1 MTLGA
6 YFKGNVR
13 KEKSVIN
20 EWDDTKTCDE
30 RLKTY
35 GLNSREKPPGHKTW
49 YQTQGS
55 FPQRKQRG
63 LSKRQR
69 PPNEF
74 QKQRRSEGRGYD
86 VSCDVS
92 LIIRRGCEIITTL
105 YGGWWALIIQGLGPI
120 TPTTWVTINP
130 SEPPLM
136 CPHQAF
142 SADSAVDFLKLQHL
156 KFL

>member
-1 MTLGA
+1 MWNLIRG
-6 YFKGNVR
+6 
-13 KEKSVIN
+13 
-20 EWDDTKTCDE
+20 DTKTCDE
-30 RLKTY
+30 RLKMY
-35 GLNSREKPPGHKTW
+35 GLYSREKTPGHKTW
-49 YQTQGS
+49 YQTQDS

-74 QKQRRSEGRGYD
+74 QKQRRSEG
-86 VSCDVS
+86 CDGDAS

-105 YGGWWALIIQGLGPI
+105 YGGWWALIIQGPGPI

-142 SADSAVDFLKLQHL
+142 SADSAVDLPKLQHL
-156 KFL
+156 KFLYDVSRNLYLIMK